1 MKHQLFPLSPKLF
14 ILFYSSRSIL
24 LQHPSKLVSNS
35 QNSKKELGCLSHSP
49 DLQIWTCHTTSEHS
63 AMDSL
68 PGPPLSI
75 FLISCLSSF
84 LLKTSTPYLT
94 HAYYPF
100 LKDIRSLSLLLDSG
114 TVFHTTF
121 AIVIEKQYLNAHWKY
136 MFEKRLFKNIKIDL
150 LRNIKICYHYASA
163 WFIFTS
169 Y

>member
-1 MKHQLFPLSPKLF
+1 
-14 ILFYSSRSIL
+14 
-24 LQHPSKLVSNS
+24 
-35 QNSKKELGCLSHSP
+35 
-49 DLQIWTCHTTSEHS
+49 
-63 AMDSL
+63 MDSL

-114 TVFHTTF
+114 TVVHTTF

-150 LRNIKICYHYASA
+150 LLIILRFATIMHQRDSFSPHISQNVNFLL
-163 WFIFTS
+163 FIFKHVCFHLCMHCCWLFRQI
-169 Y
+169 